1 MLPEKQESHLHYQG
15 RSCKG
20 KYFALH
26 WERRALE
33 TSDLESNL
41 GLGFLASWSLVLGP
55 WSWFLVLVSVLV
67 VGCWLQASAV
77 EGRGALVGQEKAG
90 SFRLRSG
97 QALGGFAS
105 RNDIAQLT
113 SSDGRGQS

>member
-41 GLGFLASWSLVLGP
+41 GLGFLASWLLGFLVLGAWSLVL
-55 WSWFLVLVSVLV
+55 VLGLGLGL
-67 VGCWLQASAV
+67 GCWLLASGFGG
-77 EGRGALVGQEKAG
+77 GRA
-90 SFRLRSG
+90 RC
-97 QALGGFAS
+97 LGGTREKQVPFDFA
-105 RNDIAQLT
+105 Q
-113 SSDGRGQS
+113 GRLSEASLLGM